1 MHLDVRPEAA
11 ATRRLAGGAAAVLAV
26 AVPAYLLLPRPAA
39 EVLYQVVAWT
49 SIVALLIGIR
59 RNKAPLAPFLA
70 LLAGWACF
78 AAGDLLFAV
87 YDVVLHETPFPSPAD
102 GLYLAGYPLLAAGL
116 LALVR
121 RRQPRGDHVALLDA
135 GIITVSCTVLA
146 WVYLIGPQTHDG
158 SLSILEKVFSV
169 AYPAG
174 DLLCLAVLVRLVVA
188 GPRGSRSVSPSLAAM
203 GAALAALLM
212 IDLAFSIGAVT
223 ETYVSGGLIDSL
235 YLVPYVLMAVAGLH
249 PSVRRSGAPVPSTD
263 VSLTRAR
270 LVLLAS
276 VAVLTPAMMALE
288 AGLGHS
294 LAVPVIVG
302 GTTVVF
308 LLVVARMA
316 TLVDALEVSRAQ
328 LSHDAGHD
336 SLTGLANRALLVHA
350 IVATMASRRR
360 LALVFI
366 DLDHFKS
373 VNDTFGHMAGDR
385 LLIEAGNRLRAST
398 ERGFV
403 ARMGGD
409 EFVVLLTDAEASAAE
424 AVAARIAERLNERG
438 VVDTVGPTLAASV
451 GVAHWEPVDSAREDP
466 FRTVETLLDR
476 TDVAMYET
484 KRSERGRLVAIE
496 TDELVERRRTQPA
509 TTR

>member
-1 MHLDVRPEAA
+1 
-11 ATRRLAGGAAAVLAV
+11 
-26 AVPAYLLLPRPAA
+26 
-39 EVLYQVVAWT
+39 
-49 SIVALLIGIR
+49 
-59 RNKAPLAPFLA
+59 
-70 LLAGWACF
+70 
-78 AAGDLLFAV
+78 
-87 YDVVLHETPFPSPAD
+87 
-102 GLYLAGYPLLAAGL
+102 
-116 LALVR
+116 
-121 RRQPRGDHVALLDA
+121 
-135 GIITVSCTVLA
+135 
-146 WVYLIGPQTHDG
+146 
-158 SLSILEKVFSV
+158 
-169 AYPAG
+169 
-174 DLLCLAVLVRLVVA
+174 
-188 GPRGSRSVSPSLAAM
+188 
-203 GAALAALLM
+203 
-212 IDLAFSIGAVT
+212 
-223 ETYVSGGLIDSL
+223 LIDSL

-249 PSVRRSGAPVPSTD
+249 PSVRRSGAPVPPTD

-451 GVAHWEPVDSAREDP
+451 GLAHWEPVDSAREDP

-476 TDVAMYET
+476 ADVAMYEA
-484 KRSERGRLVAIE
+484 KRSGRGRLVAIE
-496 TDELVERRRTQPA
+496 TDELVERRRIQPA